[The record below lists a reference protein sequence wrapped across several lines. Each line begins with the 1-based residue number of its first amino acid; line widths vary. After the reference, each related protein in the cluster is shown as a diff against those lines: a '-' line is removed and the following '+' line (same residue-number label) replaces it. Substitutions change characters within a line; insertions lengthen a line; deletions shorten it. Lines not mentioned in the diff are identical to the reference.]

1 MDIFLNVMIKVSC
14 TNQSRVDA
22 LCLLDLRASRTSPLK
37 SDLTVC
43 KANWKQCTQPKAE
56 QSIHCPVKRPFSSHN
71 INAFKMLA
79 LHFFCH
85 LAHKGLFQDTS
96 PFCQIINRLFA
107 VVHRS
112 GGETEVDQS
121 LSSVSTMVICSSKE
135 LKSKTSW
142 KHSSQPKNFQRRGG
156 KNTN

>member
-14 TNQSRVDA
+14 TNQSGADA
-22 LCLLDLRASRTSPLK
+22 LSDLRASRTSPLK

-56 QSIHCPVKRPFSSHN
+56 QSIHCPVKRPLSSHS

-79 LHFFCH
+79 LHFFHH
-85 LAHKGLFQDTS
+85 LAHKGLYQDTS
-96 PFCQIINRLFA
+96 PFCQIVNRLFT

-121 LSSVSTMVICSSKE
+121 LSSMSTMVICSSEE
-135 LKSKTSW
+135 LTSKTSW
-142 KHSSQPKNFQRRGG
+142 KHSSQPKNFQRQ
-156 KNTN
+156 KEKDTS